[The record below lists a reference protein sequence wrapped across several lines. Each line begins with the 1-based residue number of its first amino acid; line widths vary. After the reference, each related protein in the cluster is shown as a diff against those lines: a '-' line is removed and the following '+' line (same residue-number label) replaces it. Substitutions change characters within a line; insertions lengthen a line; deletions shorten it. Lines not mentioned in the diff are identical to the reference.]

1 MTENTFDVLNGAMET
16 AEEAENLKSLL
27 ENPSNEESLLNTE
40 YNTDTTLPLTD
51 DELVEAHNERVAMS
65 AEYKANI
72 ILMQYV
78 SQARDEGRFISG
90 HDKRMLYKKFLRRAK
105 KGKYDYMFDPE
116 KIAKRQERM
125 KAKSKAKFELLNSP
139 IIKHTVEEIPDN
151 VQERLKEMVNETPWN
166 ELKPEN
172 YK

>member
-1 MTENTFDVLNGAMET
+1 MPENKFDVLNGAMET
-16 AEEAENLKSLL
+16 AEEVESLKSLL

-65 AEYKANI
+65 AEYKANVV
-72 ILMQYV
+72 LLQYI
-78 SQARDEGRFISG
+78 SQAQQSGRFISG
-90 HDKRMLYKKFLRRAK
+90 HEKRMLYRKFLRLAK
-105 KGKYDYMFDPE
+105 KGKYDYMFDQE

-125 KAKSKAKFELLNSP
+125 KAKFDSLNAP
-139 IIKHTVEEIPDN
+139 IDKHTVDEIPDN
-151 VQERLKEMVNETPWN
+151 VQERLKEMVNEEPWN

-172 YK
+172 

>member
-1 MTENTFDVLNGAMET
+1 MPENKFDVLNGAMET
-16 AEEAENLKSLL
+16 AEEVESLKSLL

-65 AEYKANI
+65 AEYKANVV
-72 ILMQYV
+72 LLQYI
-78 SQARDEGRFISG
+78 SQAQQSGRFISG
-90 HDKRMLYKKFLRRAK
+90 HEKRMLYRKFLRLAK

-125 KAKSKAKFELLNSP
+125 KAKFDSLNAP
-139 IIKHTVEEIPDN
+139 IVKHAVDEIPDN
-151 VQERLKEMVNETPWN
+151 VQERLKEMVNEEPWN

-172 YK
+172 Y

>member
-1 MTENTFDVLNGAMET
+1 MPENKFDVLNGAMET
-16 AEEAENLKSLL
+16 AEEAESLKSLL

-51 DELVEAHNERVAMS
+51 DELIEAHNERVAMS
-65 AEYKANI
+65 AEYKANVV
-72 ILMQYV
+72 LLQYI
-78 SQARDEGRFISG
+78 SQAQQSGRFVSG
-90 HDKRMLYKKFLRRAK
+90 HEKRMLYRKFLRLAK

-125 KAKSKAKFELLNSP
+125 KAKFESLNAP
-139 IIKHTVEEIPDN
+139 IVKHTVDEIPDN
-151 VQERLKEMVNETPWN
+151 VQERLKEMVNEEPWN

-172 YK
+172 Y

>member
-1 MTENTFDVLNGAMET
+1 MTENNFDVLNSTME
-16 AEEAENLKSLL
+16 AVENVDDLL
-27 ENPSNEESLLNTE
+27 VNPSSEDTLLNTD
-40 YNTDTTLPLTD
+40 YNTDNTLALTD
-51 DELVEAHNERVAMS
+51 DELIETHNERVAMS

-72 ILMQYV
+72 ILLQYV
-78 SQARDEGRFISG
+78 SQAQKEGRFISG

-125 KAKSKAKFELLNSP
+125 KAKFESLNSP

>member
-1 MTENTFDVLNGAMET
+1 MPENKFDTLNGAMET
-16 AEEAENLKSLL
+16 VEEVESLKSLL
-27 ENPSNEESLLNTE
+27 VNPSNEESLLNTE

-65 AEYKANI
+65 AEYKANVV
-72 ILMQYV
+72 LLQYI
-78 SQARDEGRFISG
+78 SQTQQSGRFISG
-90 HDKRMLYKKFLRRAK
+90 HEKRMLYRKFLRLAK

-125 KAKSKAKFELLNSP
+125 KAKFDSLNAP
-139 IIKHTVEEIPDN
+139 IVKHTVDEIPDN
-151 VQERLKEMVNETPWN
+151 VQERLKEMVNEEPWN

-172 YK
+172 YE

>member
-1 MTENTFDVLNGAMET
+1 MPENKFDVLNGAMET
-16 AEEAENLKSLL
+16 VEETDNLKSLL
-27 ENPSNEESLLNTE
+27 VNPSNEESLLNTE

-65 AEYKANI
+65 AEYKANVV
-72 ILMQYV
+72 LLQYI
-78 SQARDEGRFISG
+78 SQAQQSGRFISG
-90 HDKRMLYKKFLRRAK
+90 HEKRMLYRKFLRLAK

-125 KAKSKAKFELLNSP
+125 KAKFDSLNAP
-139 IIKHTVEEIPDN
+139 IVKHAVDEIPDN
-151 VQERLKEMVNETPWN
+151 VQERLKEMVNEEPWN

-172 YK
+172 Y

>member
-1 MTENTFDVLNGAMET
+1 MPENKFDVLNGAMET
-16 AEEAENLKSLL
+16 AEEAESLKSLL
-27 ENPSNEESLLNTE
+27 ENPSTEESLLTTE

-65 AEYKANI
+65 AEYKANVV
-72 ILMQYV
+72 LLQYI
-78 SQARDEGRFISG
+78 SQAQQSGRFISG
-90 HDKRMLYKKFLRRAK
+90 HEKRMLYRKFLRLAK

-125 KAKSKAKFELLNSP
+125 KAKFESLNAP
-139 IIKHTVEEIPDN
+139 IVKHTVDEIPDN
-151 VQERLKEMVNETPWN
+151 VQERLKEMVNEEPWN

-172 YK
+172 Y

>member
-1 MTENTFDVLNGAMET
+1 MEAVENVDD
-16 AEEAENLKSLL
+16 LL
-27 ENPSNEESLLNTE
+27 VNPSSEETLLNTD
-40 YNTDTTLPLTD
+40 YNTDNTLALTD
-51 DELVEAHNERVAMS
+51 DELIETHNERVAMS